1 MTKAFCD
8 VLIRPLL
15 TERSVTLKDREN
27 RYSFE
32 VNLMASKPEIRG
44 AVEKLFKVKV
54 RKVCTSV
61 VMGKMHRMGRFEGK
75 RPDWKKAIVTL
86 EKGQKIDVA
95 ELS

>member
-1 MTKAFCD
+1 MSKGYEE

-15 TERSVTLKDREN
+15 TERSVILKDKEN

-32 VNLMASKPEIRG
+32 VRKDANKADVRG

-54 RKVCTSV
+54 KKVRTAV
-61 VMGKMHRMGRFEGK
+61 VRGKFHRMGRFEGQ

-86 EKGQKIDVA
+86 AQGQKIDVS
-95 ELS
+95 EVS